1 MKRAGFVVLSLLLFS
16 LNASAQQDDFFD
28 FINDELKSFDAFIDE
43 ANKDFVDFMRNPWVQ
58 LQAKQPIQKKEKPK
72 PVAPVVFDAK
82 TTPKPEKPVQLD
94 IQSILDQSSKDGSP
108 RPVVKVKDVD
118 DLTIEKPK
126 PVVKPQ
132 VKPAQKPIVKVEP
145 KPIPAVKPV
154 VKPEVKPAPKP
165 EVKPVPKPEVKPAPK
180 PEVKPVPKPEVKPI
194 VKPAPIPEAPR
205 SPLYAG
211 GSGRTKVAYGGKT
224 FYVDNSI
231 SGKCRLKNLKE
242 NAVADAYEAMYKTDY
257 RALLKDCA
265 QIKADLQLNDWG
277 VFTFIR
283 SVADA
288 FCSSGNESVV
298 MQQFLLNEMGYKAK
312 MARKSTNDEML
323 LFVATDCK
331 IYGHPYIEQGGL
343 TYYNING
350 TDACAFYMCEKE
362 APAAKNR
369 LQMYLHSAP
378 QLGGE
383 KQTSTHKAKGSTA
396 QVSLGVSKS
405 LMDFYGSFPQCDYGV
420 YVKAP
425 VDKEFE
431 SALLSSLRPLIAGK
445 SEEQAANL
453 LINFVQTA
461 FEYAT
466 DQQQFAYEKPFFV
479 EELFY
484 YPYCDCEDRSI
495 LYSYLV
501 RNLLGLDVVL
511 LNYPNHIATAVRFN
525 ENIKGDYMMIGGKK
539 YVICD
544 PTYIGADVG
553 MAMPNFR
560 SVAAEVLRY

>member
-1 MKRAGFVVLSLLLFS
+1 MKKAGFLVLGLLLFS

-28 FINDELKSFDAFIDE
+28 FISDELKSFDTFIDE
-43 ANKDFVDFMRNPWVQ
+43 ANKEFVDFMRNPWVQ

-72 PVAPVVFDAK
+72 PVAPVIFDAK
-82 TTPKPEKPVQLD
+82 NSSKRDEPVQLD
-94 IQSILDQSSKDGSP
+94 IHSILDLSSKEGKQQ
-108 RPVVKVKDVD
+108 PVIKVKDVD
-118 DLTIEKPK
+118 NLSFENLRPIVKPAPKPK
-126 PVVKPQ
+126 PVVKPL
-132 VKPAQKPIVKVEP
+132 VKPTP
-145 KPIPAVKPV
+145 KPLPKQEVKPVPKPVVTPV
-154 VKPEVKPAPKP
+154 VKPTPKPAPKQEIKPAPKP
-165 EVKPVPKPEVKPAPK
+165 EVKPQPKPEVKPAP
-180 PEVKPVPKPEVKPI
+180 VPSPS
-194 VKPAPIPEAPR
+194 R

-211 GSGRTKVAYGGKT
+211 GAGRTKVAYGGQA

-231 SGKCRLKNLKE
+231 AGKCRLKNLKE

-257 RALLKDCA
+257 KALLRDCA
-265 QIKADLQLNDWG
+265 QVKTDLRLNDWG
-277 VFTFIR
+277 LFTFIR

-288 FCSSGNESVV
+288 FCASESESIV

-312 MARKSTNDEML
+312 MARKSTNDAMH
-323 LFVATDCK
+323 LFVATDCLV
-331 IYGHPYIEQGGL
+331 YGHPYIELGGL
-343 TYYNING
+343 TYYNISG

-369 LQMYLHSAP
+369 LQMYLRSAP
-378 QLGGE
+378 VLGGE
-383 KQTSTHKAKGSTA
+383 KVSSAHKAQGSA
-396 QVSLGVSKS
+396 ARVSLEVPKS

-425 VDKEFE
+425 VNKEVE
-431 SALLSSLRPLIAGK
+431 SALLSSLKPLIAEL
-445 SEEQAANL
+445 SEEKAANL

-466 DQQQFAYEKPFFV
+466 DQQQFSYEKPFFV

-525 ENIKGDYMMIGGKK
+525 EDVKGDYLMINGKK
-539 YVICD
+539 YIICD